1 MSKLQEV
8 LNFRKQIKAF
18 EEKLRKSAEGNLSE
32 IFKELFDKHQGLR
45 KIAYQG
51 YTPSFNDGEPC
62 EHRSRGSVCN
72 VRWYEFRDGRRW
84 LTGDD
89 LAESC
94 EDFFELESDKET
106 QHIEHANIACVDLS
120 AAEQDVNALT
130 EVIDIVYD
138 TNYQVLIT
146 LEDDGSVTV
155 ESDEYDCGY

>member
-8 LNFRKQIKAF
+8 LNFRKQIQAF
-18 EEKLRKSAEGNLSE
+18 EEELRKSAEGNLSE

-45 KIAYQG
+45 KIVYQG

-62 EHRSRGSVCN
+62 EHSSQGSVCN
-72 VRWYEFRDGRRW
+72 VYWRTYSFGPY
-84 LTGDD
+84 LSGDD
-89 LAESC
+89 LAEQY
-94 EDFFELESDKET
+94 EDFFELDSDKET
-106 QHIEHANIACVDLS
+106 QHIEHSNIACVDLS

-130 EVIDIVYD
+130 EVIDIVYG

-146 LEDDGSVTV
+146 LEDDGSVTI